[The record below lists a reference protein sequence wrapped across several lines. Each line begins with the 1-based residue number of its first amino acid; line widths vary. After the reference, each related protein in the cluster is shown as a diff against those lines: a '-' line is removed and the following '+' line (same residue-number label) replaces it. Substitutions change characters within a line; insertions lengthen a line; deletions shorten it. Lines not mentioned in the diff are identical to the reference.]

1 MEKKNVYPYLEGDD
15 YWVIENGKVIWSCWD
30 DVSEEL
36 HDTNPDREYFDTKG
50 CAEDKLRE
58 DAIVNRRTQITMN
71 GIIVRG
77 DINELKD
84 LVLDIQETIK
94 EGNELP
100 SYITDFFYSIESS
113 YQAFYSLDQD
123 NWDKNH

>member
-1 MEKKNVYPYLEGDD
+1 MENEQEV
-15 YWVIENGKVIWSCWD
+15 
-30 DVSEEL
+30 
-36 HDTNPDREYFDTKG
+36 
-50 CAEDKLRE
+50 KLRE
-58 DAIVNRRTQITMN
+58 DAIINRRTQITMN
-71 GIIVRG
+71 GITVRG

-100 SYITDFFYSIESS
+100 SYITDFFYSIESG